1 MWNLILNEW
10 LALRR
15 NKWLFTI
22 SALFIML
29 LIVTV
34 SLGKRE
40 FEKKRETYELATKH
54 LREQW
59 ESIESMNPH
68 SAAHYGTYI
77 FKPTTVL
84 SMIDDGVSSVTGNV
98 QRIEGHVQNEM
109 VHSEASQSMFVSRFG
124 KLKSSLLLQ
133 FIVPILLVF
142 MSFRSINSEKQSG
155 RLKLLILQGVPL
167 SGLLGAKALFVWL
180 YGVLLLLL
188 TVVVFVGF
196 SGVQFSGEVFP
207 RLGAMLIA
215 YALYYS
221 ILVGLTVY
229 LSARWTSVTAVLS
242 TMLSLWILWTIF
254 IPNIAMSAVENK
266 HELPS
271 RKAFKT
277 AMSDDRSQG
286 IDGHNSE
293 DERIE
298 ELKQKV
304 LAEYGV
310 DSVDQ
315 LPINFDG
322 LLMQADEEF
331 GNQVWDKH
339 FGNIREVLDQQKRS
353 YQWAGLISPF
363 IALQNS
369 SKGFAGND
377 NFHHQDF
384 LLQAESYRR
393 NLLKTLN
400 DEHAY
405 GGSRTGDWGWQANN
419 EFFKSIED
427 FRYQD
432 PSFANVLKSYTFDLA
447 VLFGWALFTLVLLLF
462 PHLKLNVK

>member
-1 MWNLILNEW
+1 MWNVILNEW
-10 LALRR
+10 IALRR
-15 NKWLFTI
+15 NKWLFTLTA
-22 SALFIML
+22 SFMVL
-29 LIVTV
+29 LVVTV

-40 FEKKRETYELATKH
+40 YEKKRETFELATKH

-59 ESIESMNPH
+59 ESIQSMNPH

-84 SMIDDGVSSVTGNV
+84 GMIDDGVSSVTGNV

-133 FIVPILLVF
+133 YIVPILLIF
-142 MSFRSINSEKQSG
+142 MSFRAVNSEKQSG
-155 RLKLLILQGVPL
+155 RLKLLLLQGVSPRN
-167 SGLLGAKALFVWL
+167 LLGTKALFVWL
-180 YGVLLLLL
+180 YGVALLLL
-188 TVVVFVGF
+188 TVAVFAF
-196 SGVQFSGEVFP
+196 YSGVQFNGSLLP
-207 RLGAMLIA
+207 RLATMVLAHAFYYCILI
-215 YALYYS
+215 
-221 ILVGLTVY
+221 VLTVY
-229 LSARWTSVTAVLS
+229 ISARWESVTAVLS
-242 TMLSLWILWTIF
+242 TMLSVWILWTIF

-266 HELPS
+266 YELPS

-277 AMSDDRSQG
+277 AMSEDRSKG

-310 DSVDQ
+310 SSVEE

-322 LLMQADEEF
+322 LLMQADEEV
-331 GNQVWDKH
+331 GNDVWDRH
-339 FGNIREVLDQQKRS
+339 FGNIREVLAKQKRA
-353 YQWAGLISPF
+353 YQLAGLANPF

-393 NLLKTLN
+393 TLLKTLN
-400 DEHAY
+400 DEHAF
-405 GGSRTGDWGWQANN
+405 GGSKTGDWGWQANN
-419 EFFKSIED
+419 EFFTSIED
-427 FRYQD
+427 FHYQN
-432 PSFANVLKSYTFDLA
+432 PSYGNVLKNYIFDLA
-447 VLFGWALFTLVLLLF
+447 VLLGWTLITLGLLLF
-462 PHLKLNVK
+462 PHLKMNV